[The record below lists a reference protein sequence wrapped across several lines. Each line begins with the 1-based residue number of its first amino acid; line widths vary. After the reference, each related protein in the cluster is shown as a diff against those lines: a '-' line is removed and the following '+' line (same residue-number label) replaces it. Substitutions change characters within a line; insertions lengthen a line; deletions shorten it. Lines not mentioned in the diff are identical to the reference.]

1 MNVTKIDDLKL
12 HHQSL
17 EQIDDVSE
25 NKYLHLMIVLA
36 NMANVTNEL
45 QNGENHA
52 PISREAL
59 LSQYRSGLH
68 SILILGEESGFEADW
83 VEDYPHLK
91 VNGELSNHLMQIL
104 EAVVLL
110 RVKKSTVIYKAL
122 LTQYLQ
128 VGKMLSFELAD
139 IIDDSIQN

>member
-17 EQIDDVSE
+17 ELIDDVPE

-36 NMANVTNEL
+36 NMANATNEL
-45 QNGENHA
+45 QNDENHA
-52 PISREAL
+52 SISREAL
-59 LSQYRSGLH
+59 LSQYRSGLQ

-139 IIDDSIQN
+139 IIDDSI